1 MKIEAV
7 DIVQLRNMPVPRK
20 GKKKLPV
27 PDQGVSTVVQLH
39 LSGTNGQRGTGLGEI
54 RAMGFLTGETANGA
68 YAFARRLGEA
78 LIGTEIPAGLSGR
91 DATRASHDLVAEAAR
106 RAFGIEAE
114 NELSDS
120 LCPAVRFGFDCAL
133 LDAMARDAGQSVA
146 ALLGADGAEPVRR
159 NVLARSFAQ
168 PSKLLN
174 SLLQGNRPHGWLRG
188 SYARGGATLAS
199 VVGAVAAATAGHEGD
214 MKGLCFDLAGRWRP
228 QDVGLLLEGL
238 NSTAAVRGSDFE
250 LVLEQPFPGRAT
262 AWYREA
268 IALLADA
275 DPALARRIRF
285 VLKDDLTSAAALTP
299 MARLMP
305 DVDLRITP
313 QKCASLQGVLT
324 LLDGARGM
332 GFAGRVYLGNAGMNT
347 ELNSIMLVTLAQLLA
362 QELGAEVLFSA
373 DHKRED
379 GSNIR
384 QAWPQVETD
393 EETRTLLTPPEGP
406 GWGARLCRSG
416 LEKRLRKCD
425 FLRTA
430 SVVVDPASLRS
441 LMISRAF
448 DDSTLN
454 IRQVAFDPEEDE
466 VEDQPYGSDQDG
478 EDLPDDPEEGDE
490 AGDDGADRA

>member
-39 LSGTNGQRGTGLGEI
+39 LSGVNGQRETGLGEI
-54 RAMGFLTGETANGA
+54 RAMGFLTGESANGA
-68 YAFARRLGEA
+68 YGFAQHLGEA
-78 LIGTEIPAGLSGR
+78 LIGAEIPAGLSGR
-91 DATRASHDLVAEAAR
+91 EALRASHDLMAEATR

-114 NELSDS
+114 NPLPDS
-120 LCPAVRFGFDCAL
+120 LCPSVRFGFDCAL
-133 LDAMARDAGQSVA
+133 LDAMARAAGQSVV
-146 ALLGADGAEPVRR
+146 ALLGVEGADPVRR

-168 PSKLLN
+168 PSALLN
-174 SLLQGNRPHGWLRG
+174 SLLQGNRPQGWLRG

-199 VVGAVAAATAGHEGD
+199 VVGAVAAATAGHEGE

-228 QDVGLLLEGL
+228 QEVALLLEGL
-238 NSTAAVRGSDFE
+238 NGTAAVRGSDFE

-268 IALLADA
+268 IATVAEA
-275 DPALARRIRF
+275 DPALAGRIRF
-285 VLKDDLTSAAALTP
+285 VLKEDLTSAAALEP

-305 DVDLRITP
+305 HVDLRLTP
-313 QKCASLQGVLT
+313 QKCASLHGVLT
-324 LLDGARGM
+324 LLDRAREL
-332 GFAGRVYLGNAGMNT
+332 GFAGRLHLGNAGMNT

-362 QELGAEVLFSA
+362 EELGAEVLFSA
-373 DHKRED
+373 GPKRED
-379 GSNIR
+379 ASRIR
-384 QAWPQVETD
+384 QAWPQVESD
-393 EETRTLLTPPEGP
+393 EETGTRLSPPEGP

-425 FLRTA
+425 FLRMAAVT
-430 SVVVDPASLRS
+430 VDPASLRS

-448 DDSTLN
+448 DDSTLD
-454 IRQVAFDPEEDE
+454 IRQIDFDPEEE
-466 VEDQPYGSDQDG
+466 EDHPYGSDPDG
-478 EDLPDDPEEGDE
+478 EDPEEGDE
-490 AGDDGADRA
+490 ARDDGTDRA